1 MILLSCS
8 EHDNTGGIPERIRA
22 QLVDI
27 AEGYITGQLTG
38 TERATDENGIIRI
51 GNKQITY
58 AIDPSAILT
67 GKINDDL
74 KVDAI
79 IPLAFYTGPFLQRT
93 EHLFVMRKGNSF
105 GIEKV
110 LDTLMKVIE
119 ISEGVVYAEF
129 SKVDPDSPMYGCSL
143 CKEIVKY
150 KFSNGDIVLAE

>member
-1 MILLSCS
+1 MKTIFQIALLLIILLSCS
-8 EHDNTGGIPERIRA
+8 EHDNSGGIKARLRE

-27 AEGYITGQLTG
+27 AEGYITGQLIEAEKT
-38 TERATDENGIIRI
+38 TDENGNIRI
-51 GNKQITY
+51 GNKQISY

-105 GIEKV
+105 EIEKV
-110 LDTLMKVIE
+110 LDTQIGRAHV
-119 ISEGVVYAEF
+119 
-129 SKVDPDSPMYGCSL
+129 
-143 CKEIVKY
+143 
-150 KFSNGDIVLAE
+150 